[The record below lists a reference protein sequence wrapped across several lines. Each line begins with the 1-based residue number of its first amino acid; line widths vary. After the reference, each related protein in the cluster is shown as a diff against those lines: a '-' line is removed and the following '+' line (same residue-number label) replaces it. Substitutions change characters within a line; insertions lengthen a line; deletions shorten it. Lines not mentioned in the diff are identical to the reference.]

1 MNASI
6 FLDHSE
12 DLPETKVRVLKAEYP
27 ESKPFV
33 TMDLMEEGGSS
44 VTLYLKPDQAL
55 LFLVK
60 LEDQLEAAI
69 MEYANRDRK
78 ENLEQEGAGGK

>member
-1 MNASI
+1 MNTSI

-12 DLPETKVRVLKAEYP
+12 DLPETKVKILKADRP
-27 ESKPFV
+27 EAKPFV
-33 TMDLMEEGGSS
+33 VMDLIEYSGSS
-44 VTLYLKPDQAL
+44 VALYLKPDQAL

-78 ENLEQEGAGGK
+78 ELVEDESA

>member
-1 MNASI
+1 MNTSI
-6 FLDHSE
+6 FLDRSE
-12 DLPETKVRVLKAEYP
+12 DLPETKVKVLKGDYP
-27 ESKPFV
+27 EAKPFV
-33 TMDLMEEGGSS
+33 VMDLVEDSGSS
-44 VTLYLKPDQAL
+44 VSLYLKPDQAL

-78 ENLEQEGAGGK
+78 ELVEDESA

>member
-1 MNASI
+1 MNTSI

-12 DLPETKVRVLKAEYP
+12 DLPETKVKILKADRP
-27 ESKPFV
+27 EAKPFV
-33 TMDLMEEGGSS
+33 VMDLIEDSGSS
-44 VTLYLKPDQAL
+44 VALYLRPDKAL
-55 LFLVK
+55 FFLVK

-78 ENLEQEGAGGK
+78 ELVEVESA

>member
-1 MNASI
+1 MNTSI

-12 DLPETKVRVLKAEYP
+12 DLPETKVKILKVDSPGA
-27 ESKPFV
+27 KPFV
-33 TMDLMEEGGSS
+33 VMEIIEDSGSY
-44 VTLYLKPDQAL
+44 VVLYLRPDKAL
-55 LFLVK
+55 FFLVK

-78 ENLEQEGAGGK
+78 ELVEVESA

>member
-1 MNASI
+1 
-6 FLDHSE
+6 LDHSE
-12 DLPETKVRVLKAEYP
+12 DLPETKVRILKAEYP

-33 TMDLMEEGGSS
+33 VMDLIEDSGSS
-44 VTLYLKPDQAL
+44 VALYLKLDQAL

-78 ENLEQEGAGGK
+78 ELVKVESA

>member
-1 MNASI
+1 MNTSI
-6 FLDHSE
+6 FLDRSE
-12 DLPETKVRVLKAEYP
+12 DLPETKVKVLKAGLP

-33 TMDLMEEGGSS
+33 SMDLMEEGGSS
-44 VTLYLKPDQAL
+44 VTLFLKPDQAL
-55 LFLVK
+55 LFLAK

-78 ENLEQEGAGGK
+78 ELVEVESA

>member
-1 MNASI
+1 
-6 FLDHSE
+6 LDHSE
-12 DLPETKVRVLKAEYP
+12 DLPETKVRILKAEYP

-33 TMDLMEEGGSS
+33 VMDLIEDSGSS

-78 ENLEQEGAGGK
+78 ELVKVESA

>member
-6 FLDHSE
+6 FLNHSE
-12 DLPETKVRVLKAEYP
+12 DLPETKVKILKAEYP

-33 TMDLMEEGGSS
+33 TMDFIEDSGSS

-69 MEYANRDRK
+69 MEYANRK
-78 ENLEQEGAGGK
+78 ELVKVESA

>member
-1 MNASI
+1 MNTSI
-6 FLDHSE
+6 FLDRSE
-12 DLPETKVRVLKAEYP
+12 DLPETKVRVLKAEFP

-33 TMDLMEEGGSS
+33 SMDLMEEGGSS
-44 VTLYLKPDQAL
+44 VTLFLKPDQAL

-60 LEDQLEAAI
+60 LEDQLGAAI

-78 ENLEQEGAGGK
+78 ELVKVESA

>member
-1 MNASI
+1 MNTSI

-12 DLPETKVRVLKAEYP
+12 DLPETKVKILKADCP
-27 ESKPFV
+27 GAKPFV
-33 TMDLMEEGGSS
+33 VMDLIEDSGSS
-44 VTLYLKPDQAL
+44 VALYLKPDQAL

-78 ENLEQEGAGGK
+78 ELVEDESA